1 MPLYRSVLSSK
12 GQLVIPSELR
22 KQLGM
27 RPGTGVSL
35 EVEGDRIVLVPDS
48 KLELKNMKGW
58 LKGKPSMLEYLK
70 QERDKERGN
79 ED

>member
-58 LKGKPSMLEYLK
+58 LKGKPSMLEYLQ